1 MGSVSSMGM
10 IWMIMMG
17 IIAICTAYPHPP
29 WPSQQRHFS
38 GLLWQTTVKPHILK
52 NRRISYR
59 PMLRFNRG
67 GRASRLKRFER
78 IARDV
83 ISDIESALQPP
94 HCNQHARSFLPILS
108 DVKRRGQ
115 LLLGQQTGA
124 HRVGS
129 PERERELTRIV
140 DQLSRLE
147 MRLKA
152 LPKPNVTVE
161 EVLLGKFE

>member
-17 IIAICTAYPHPP
+17 IIAICTAY
-29 WPSQQRHFS
+29 FS

-59 PMLRFNRG
+59 PLLRFNRG

-129 PERERELTRIV
+129 PERERELTRLV